1 MKETLKLKEIVVM
14 AMLSAL
20 MGVVFMG
27 LDSVYQPITTIAGP
41 WISFYRISKFIN
53 GKSLRNTYNC
63 CIFAS
68 RCWC

>member
-27 LDSVYQPITTIAGP
+27 LDSVYQPLTTIAGP
-41 WISFYRISKFIN
+41 LGGDIIY
-53 GKSLRNTYNC
+53 GVYL
-63 CIFAS
+63 
-68 RCWC
+68 